1 MATLSVK
8 DVISSAIG
16 DNNVTTDESGNT
28 SYGAWSPNSVRSLIV
43 SSTFVLV
50 EWFPGSSMAK
60 ARKGRFTIK
69 EIKAPLGYFDGENRP
84 DPISPVLK
92 KYGYRNIEEI
102 IVDSKYGCSASTF
115 AGIQLKGATNANA
128 QPSSTSKYA
137 DAATVNAD
145 SSSKVSETA
154 GWGTIRGNMGNTRLR
169 SVTVIDFPQLANPM
183 QFLDQL
189 SKYRSQCDSGQT
201 DGVNSLTSVLVQE
214 GLPVVDAVS
223 LYPDTDNTYLNCF
236 TLSPSR
242 YDADSKDK
250 GLCKYLMDSANVS
263 ENAGVKDSEGQGD
276 AEDDF
281 DESLF
286 HTILKESGKA
296 LDVAKKYAKIEN
308 KTAIPDDKFQS
319 ITKLLMLVTS
329 HKKDETLPD
338 DMRITSKS
346 LPLEGHGVFCMD
358 DPNKVS
364 MVKQCSVELFGGAP
378 SIKGYDDKS
387 LAAWYEGI
395 VGRIKHDYPGL
406 FDGSI
411 LEANSDSSEEDDK
424 GSFDETK
431 FYSML
436 KALAAAKERVEEDAE
451 IDEYEQSEL
460 LTALGVFTAHNE
472 GMSLPAELPIDSDE
486 EDLGGSGVFGM
497 DSDAKLEGFHDAVAD
512 LLGGC
517 DDIPEDRSDSSLLKW
532 YDAAAKGL
540 YREYP
545 QYFQSKKASEEE
557 KDSKE
562 DFDELFYPVI
572 SQAVAAAKSTTGIN
586 AGKVNDETK
595 SANNLPKYDKVLG
608 NGMTVKDA
616 LLKLF
621 VGISSHVK
629 GQSIPDEFKNDSG
642 AITLPE
648 DGSGKNWHGAFFM
661 DSEYKVNEVKTLY
674 NMLKGKDAPDVQF
687 PALPATDETKDAL
700 KAAYQGILNALS
712 QGYPAAFGEEESGI
726 EDIIRNNLGMIING
740 KVEAVLESY
749 NSIFEAGYD
758 LERPYSILGSD
769 SIQYVP
775 VQGGG
780 IGVKKGIDLP
790 ILIMNL
796 WNTLTPYMGI
806 SQTSPTRDFKEAAE
820 APAGTYMPTL
830 MAALAYG
837 YELHD
842 HGEKAGKN
850 GDHAYSWP
858 EYRDKIV
865 VPFLRK
871 VFERVAVNTVKD
883 GATDVASIIAR
894 RNDIE
899 DAIAPVMDNLQKCV
913 MVSSFNTNGSGYD
926 EKLVS
931 MKVRVLA
938 PEKVR
943 DLAPEGIDVET
954 IRSAVFNA
962 VAASTDKS
970 VLDKGKAIAEK
981 NGHYIEINFV
991 ADQVLDN
998 ASPLFAYK
1006 ALDVLTEQGKHPQP
1020 GINSVL
1026 LGKDSKGRLLKAGDA
1041 INFDN
1046 KLTHY
1051 ILAKSRAGKGVMT
1064 LNILAGC
1071 MDGVTPL
1078 AYADNKPDML
1088 SLLKAINKNV
1098 YGINGESC
1106 ISNPAGGNDLFNQ
1119 FEDINSEV
1127 NWANVPDYLSKYGY
1141 IDESKTYESV
1151 GNIFYV
1157 RFMMLTMGIIAA
1169 RIVAPQFRDKLGG
1182 DNGITVVFD
1191 EFANVTKTFQTMC
1204 LSWKTLLAPTKPV
1217 KDVEVALSKGGDLE
1231 EVMADKGSAL
1241 NPGMFW
1247 ATAYLQSIEDS
1258 VSYFQQKSDAGANS
1272 EKMCN
1277 NIFVL
1282 GQHALSM
1289 EKNFSLPGIRP
1300 ANAGSQAIELTPDAA
1315 GNLITGLTRMGD
1327 ADAFLGASEDKDDF
1341 LNASNPLAEKANSYL
1356 NEKTRGFAYIKSIGG
1371 DAGKLYAKRENA
1383 GTKDERVNFS
1393 NRQLYFKPFLL
1404 LESADMNNYP
1414 IKYMLKNIESSVG
1427 EQGKDAFIAD
1437 NSEEGNPAVLNKG
1450 VSFLGYLDKAGIS
1463 REDVSNQLQKTA
1475 DIANWIVQDGLGY
1488 PGTWKDF
1495 VYDLRPQWIFSAK
1508 DIGNALSK
1516 SSNAA
1521 DMSASAAW
1529 FNSDERLGAKS
1540 VLRDMRKLYPDCM
1553 PELGKE
1559 NSQDYMGDL
1568 SDLESGFGNNM
1579 SDSTPTQ
1586 VIPPVQPAAFNP
1598 DQQPVGI
1605 PVNPF
1610 DNMEMPVAA
1619 DTTPVDEMQLVTAAI
1634 INKFAVTQGGA
1645 LEANLRG
1652 IKIGGQP
1659 LQVNGVAQPQ
1669 DKVNWAELL
1678 RKGYVAELDTTS
1690 NYINQYIA
1698 PAMGW
1703 GKCSVDTFFKES
1715 PALGILTVD
1724 GKQYSRMQATQP
1736 QSAQSASQP
1745 MQPVA
1750 ASWQDPKSALNS
1762 NSMGSWFNRPN
1773 SGATEGQRGAAADLF
1788 QAGINRGKES
1798 FRNGGAVR
1806 KGAAAALGVAG
1817 LGLMTG
1823 GASTALLCS
1832 LAVWPPAWGLVGVIA
1847 AVKMFRG
1854 GRRKNY

>member
-8 DVISSAIG
+8 DIISSAIG

-43 SSTFVLV
+43 SSGFVLV

-102 IVDSKYGCSASTF
+102 IVDSKYGCTASSL

-154 GWGTIRGNMGNTRLR
+154 GWGTVRGNMGNTRLR
-169 SVTVIDFPQLANPM
+169 SVTVLAFPEQINPVQLR
-183 QFLDQL
+183 DQL
-189 SKYRSQCDSGQT
+189 SEYRRQCDSGQT
-201 DGVNSLTSVLVQE
+201 DGVNSLTYALMSM
-214 GLPVVDAVS
+214 GFPTVDAVS
-223 LYPDTDNTYLNCF
+223 LYAENDNTYLNCF

-242 YDADSKDK
+242 YDADSRDK
-250 GLCKYLMDSANVS
+250 GLCKYLMDSANVAEGTEEGA
-263 ENAGVKDSEGQGD
+263 ENSDGQGD
-276 AEDDF
+276 AEDAF

-296 LDVAKKYAKIEN
+296 LDVAKKYDKSEN
-308 KTAIPDDKFQS
+308 KTAIPDGKFQS
-319 ITKLLMLVTS
+319 IVKLLQFVTS
-329 HKKDETLPD
+329 RKKDATPPD
-338 DMRITSKS
+338 DMQITSKS

-358 DPNKVS
+358 DQNKIS

-378 SIKGYDDKS
+378 SNKGYDDKS
-387 LAAWYEGI
+387 LASWYEGI

-411 LEANSDSSEEDDK
+411 LEADSDSSDEDNN

-436 KALAAAKERVEEDAE
+436 KALAAAKERVEEDTE

-460 LTALGVFTAHNE
+460 LTALGMFTAHNE
-472 GMSLPAELPIDSDE
+472 GLSLPAELPIDSDE

-497 DSDAKLEGFHDAVAD
+497 DSDAKIEGFSDAVAD

-517 DDIPEDRSDSSLLKW
+517 DDIPEDRSDTSLLKW
-532 YDAAAKGL
+532 YDATAKGL

-545 QYFQSKKASEEE
+545 QYFQSKKASEE
-557 KDSKE
+557 DSKE
-562 DFDELFYPVI
+562 DFDELFYPII
-572 SQAVAAAKSTTGIN
+572 SQAIAAAKATTGIN
-586 AGKVNDETK
+586 AGKTNDEGK
-595 SANNLPKYDKVLG
+595 PANSLPKYDRVLD
-608 NGMTVKDA
+608 NSNPDHPTTVKDV

-621 VGISSHVK
+621 AGISSHVK
-629 GQSIPDEFKNDSG
+629 GQSIPDEFKNASG

-648 DGSGKNWHGAFFM
+648 GGSGKNWHGAFFM

-674 NMLKGKDAPDVQF
+674 NMLKGNGAPDVQF
-687 PALPATDETKDAL
+687 PSLPATDETRDAL
-700 KAAYQGILNALS
+700 KASYQGILNALS
-712 QGYPAAFGEEESGI
+712 QEYPAAFGKEESGI
-726 EDIIRNNLGMIING
+726 EDIIRDNLGMIING

-758 LERPYSILGSD
+758 LERPYSILGSGD
-769 SIQYVP
+769 IQYVP

-780 IGVKKGIDLP
+780 IGVKKGVDLP

-837 YELHD
+837 YELRD
-842 HGEKAGKN
+842 HGEKAGKD

-858 EYRDKIV
+858 EYRNKVV

-883 GATDVASIIAR
+883 GDTDVASIIAR
-894 RNDIE
+894 RADIE
-899 DAIAPVMDNLQKCV
+899 AAIAPVMDNLQKCV

-938 PEKVR
+938 PE
-943 DLAPEGIDVET
+943 GIDVET

-970 VLDKGKAIAEK
+970 VLDKGKAIAEQ

-1006 ALDVLTEQGKHPQP
+1006 ALDVLAEQGKHPQP

-1026 LGKDSKGRLLKAGDA
+1026 LGKDSKGRLLKAGDT

-1106 ISNPAGGNDLFNQ
+1106 ISNPAGGNDLFNK
-1119 FEDINSEV
+1119 FENIDSEV
-1127 NWANVPDYLSKYGY
+1127 NWDNVPDYLRKYGY
-1141 IDESKTYESV
+1141 IAESKTYESV

-1191 EFANVTKTFQTMC
+1191 EFANVTKTFKTMC
-1204 LSWKTLLAPTKPV
+1204 SSWKTLLAPTKPV

-1300 ANAGSQAIELTPDAA
+1300 ANAGSQAIELTDDAA

-1383 GTKDERVNFS
+1383 GTKGERVDFS

-1427 EQGKDAFIAD
+1427 EQGKNAFIAD

-1450 VSFLGYLDKAGIS
+1450 VSFLGYLAKAGIS
-1463 REDVSNQLQKTA
+1463 EAAVSNQLQKTA

-1559 NSQDYMGDL
+1559 SSQDYMGDL
-1568 SDLESGFGNNM
+1568 SDLESGFGNNIG
-1579 SDSTPTQ
+1579 DSEPTQ

-1703 GKCSVDTFFKES
+1703 SKCSVDTFFKES

-1724 GKQYSRMQATQP
+1724 GKQYSRMEATQP
-1736 QSAQSASQP
+1736 QSASQP
-1745 MQPVA
+1745 VVE
-1750 ASWQDPKSALNS
+1750 SWQDPKSVLNGS
-1762 NSMGSWFNRPN
+1762 SMGSWFNRPD
-1773 SGATEGQRGAAADLF
+1773 SGASAGQQGAANDLF

-1806 KGAAAALGVAG
+1806 KGAAAALGIAG

-1832 LAVWPPAWGLVGVIA
+1832 LAVWPPAWGLVGVLA
-1847 AVKMFRG
+1847 AVKMYRG
-1854 GRRKNY
+1854 GRRRNY

>member
-1 MATLSVK
+1 MVGRLRGLSFWIGERLIRKLGNSFVRFSKGRIMATLSVK
-8 DVISSAIG
+8 DIISSAIG

-43 SSTFVLV
+43 SSGFVLV

-69 EIKAPLGYFDGENRP
+69 EIKAPFGYFDGENRP

-102 IVDSKYGCSASTF
+102 IVDSKYGCTASSL

-201 DGVNSLTSVLVQE
+201 DGVNSLTSVLVRE

-223 LYPDTDNTYLNCF
+223 LYAENDNTYLNCF

-263 ENAGVKDSEGQGD
+263 ENEGAAGSEDSDGKDN
-276 AEDDF
+276 AEDSF

-286 HTILKESGKA
+286 HTILKESAKA
-296 LDVAKKYAKIEN
+296 LDAAEEYAKSEN
-308 KTAIPDDKFQS
+308 KTAIPDDNLQS
-319 ITKLLMLVTS
+319 IIKLLKFVTS
-329 HKKDETLPD
+329 HKKGATPPD
-338 DMRITSKS
+338 DMRIPSMS

-358 DPNKVS
+358 DQKKVS
-364 MVKQCSVELFGGAP
+364 VVRQCSMELFGGAP
-378 SIKGYDDKS
+378 SNKGFDDKS

-411 LEANSDSSEEDDK
+411 LKEDAENEEPEEVEDETEEVEENDEEDD
-424 GSFDETK
+424 
-431 FYSML
+431 
-436 KALAAAKERVEEDAE
+436 DA
-451 IDEYEQSEL
+451 S
-460 LTALGVFTAHNE
+460 
-472 GMSLPAELPIDSDE
+472 
-486 EDLGGSGVFGM
+486 
-497 DSDAKLEGFHDAVAD
+497 
-512 LLGGC
+512 
-517 DDIPEDRSDSSLLKW
+517 
-532 YDAAAKGL
+532 
-540 YREYP
+540 
-545 QYFQSKKASEEE
+545 
-557 KDSKE
+557 
-562 DFDELFYPVI
+562 FDELFYPVI
-572 SQAVAAAKSTTGIN
+572 SQAIAAAKSTSGIN
-586 AGKVNDETK
+586 AN
-595 SANNLPKYDKVLG
+595 SLPKYGRVLD
-608 NGMTVKDA
+608 NSDPSHPTTVKDV
-616 LLKLF
+616 LIKLF
-621 VGISSHVK
+621 AGISSHVK
-629 GQSIPDEFKNDSG
+629 GQSIPDEFKNASG
-642 AITLPE
+642 AITLPD
-648 DGSGKNWHGAFFM
+648 DGSDKNWHGAFFM

-674 NMLKGKDAPDVQF
+674 NMLKGNGAPDVQF

-700 KAAYQGILNALS
+700 KAAYQGILDALS
-712 QGYPAAFGEEESGI
+712 QEYPAAFGEEESGI
-726 EDIIRNNLGMIING
+726 EDIIRDNLGMIING

-758 LERPYSILGSD
+758 LERPYSILGSGD
-769 SIQYVP
+769 IQYVP

-780 IGVKKGIDLP
+780 IGVKKGVDLP

-806 SQTSPTRDFKEAAE
+806 SQTFPTRDFKEVAE
-820 APAGTYMPTL
+820 ASAGTYMPTL

-837 YELHD
+837 YELRD

-858 EYRDKIV
+858 EYRDKVV

-894 RNDIE
+894 RDDIE
-899 DAIAPVMDNLQKCV
+899 AAITPVMDNLQKCV

-938 PEKVR
+938 PE
-943 DLAPEGIDVET
+943 GIDVEK

-970 VLDKGKAIAEK
+970 VLDKGKAIAEQ

-1041 INFDN
+1041 INFNN

-1289 EKNFSLPGIRP
+1289 EKSFSLPGIRP

-1404 LESADMNNYP
+1404 LESADMSNYP
-1414 IKYMLKNIESSVG
+1414 VKYMLKNIESSVG

-1437 NSEEGNPAVLNKG
+1437 NSEDGNPEVLNRG

-1463 REDVSNQLQKTA
+1463 EEKVSNQLQKTA

-1540 VLRDMRKLYPDCM
+1540 VLRDMRKLYPDYM

-1579 SDSTPTQ
+1579 GDSAPTQ
-1586 VIPPVQPAAFNP
+1586 VIPPAQPAAFNP
-1598 DQQPVGI
+1598 DQQPTGI

-1652 IKIGGQP
+1652 IKISGQS

-1724 GKQYSRMQATQP
+1724 GKQYSRMEATQP
-1736 QSAQSASQP
+1736 AIQP
-1745 MQPVA
+1745 APQPVQPP

-1762 NSMGSWFNRPN
+1762 NFMGSWFNRPN

-1847 AVKMFRG
+1847 AVRMFRG

>member
-8 DVISSAIG
+8 DIISSAIG
-16 DNNVTTDESGNT
+16 DNNATTDESGNT

-43 SSTFVLV
+43 SSNFVMV
-50 EWFPGSSMAK
+50 EWFPESSMAR
-60 ARKGRFTIK
+60 ARKGRFTFK

-102 IVDSKYGCSASTF
+102 IVDSKYGCSTSSL

-128 QPSSTSKYA
+128 QPAGTSKYA
-137 DAATVNAD
+137 DAATVNSD

-169 SVTVIDFPQLANPM
+169 SVTMLAFPEQINPVQLR
-183 QFLDQL
+183 DQL
-189 SKYRSQCDSGQT
+189 SEYRRQCDSGQT
-201 DGVNSLTSVLVQE
+201 DGVNSLTYALMSM
-214 GLPVVDAVS
+214 GFPVVDAVS
-223 LYPDTDNTYLNCF
+223 LYQENDNTYLNCF

-263 ENAGVKDSEGQGD
+263 ENEDAAGSEGSDGEGD
-276 AEDDF
+276 AEDSF

-286 HTILKESGKA
+286 HTILKESAKA
-296 LDVAKKYAKIEN
+296 LDAAEEYAKSDN
-308 KTAIPDDKFQS
+308 KIAIPDDKLQS
-319 ITKLLMLVTS
+319 IIKLLKFVTS
-329 HKKDETLPD
+329 HKKGATPPD
-338 DMRITSKS
+338 DIRIPSMS
-346 LPLEGHGVFCMD
+346 LPLEGQGVFCMD
-358 DPNKVS
+358 DQKKVS

-378 SIKGYDDKS
+378 SNKGDDDKS
-387 LAAWYEGI
+387 LSLWYEGI

-406 FDGSI
+406 FDDSI
-411 LEANSDSSEEDDK
+411 LEADSDSSDEDDN

-460 LTALGVFTAHNE
+460 FTALGMFTAHNE
-472 GMSLPAELPIDSDE
+472 GMSLPAELSIDSDE

-497 DSDAKLEGFHDAVAD
+497 DSDAKLEGFSDAVAD

-540 YREYP
+540 YRKYP

-572 SQAVAAAKSTTGIN
+572 SQAIAAAKPTTGIN
-586 AGKVNDETK
+586 EGKSNDETK
-595 SANNLPKYDKVLG
+595 PANSLPKYDKVLD
-608 NGMTVKDA
+608 NSDPSHPTTIKDV

-621 VGISSHVK
+621 AGISSHVK
-629 GQSIPDEFKNDSG
+629 GQSIPDEFKNTSA
-642 AITLPE
+642 AITLPD

-674 NMLKGKDAPDVQF
+674 NMLKGKGAPDVQF
-687 PALPATDETKDAL
+687 PTLPATDETKGAL
-700 KAAYQGILNALS
+700 KAAYQGILDALS
-712 QGYPAAFGEEESGI
+712 QEYPAAFGEEESGI
-726 EDIIRNNLGMIING
+726 EDIISKEHGMLISH

-749 NSIFEAGYD
+749 NNIFEAGYD
-758 LERPYSILGSD
+758 LERPYSILGSGD
-769 SIQYVP
+769 MQYVP
-775 VQGGG
+775 VQGGT
-780 IGVKKGIDLP
+780 IDLKQGVELP
-790 ILIMNL
+790 ATIMKL
-796 WNTLTPYMGI
+796 WEAISRHMGI
-806 SQTSPTRDFKEAAE
+806 SQPLSLTRDYAKVAE
-820 APAGTYMPTL
+820 TQAGTYMPKL
-830 MAALAYG
+830 MAAMAYG
-837 YELHD
+837 YALREHGGPAQDENKNTIHD
-842 HGEKAGKN
+842 WSA
-850 GDHAYSWP
+850 
-858 EYRDKIV
+858 YRDKV
-865 VPFLRK
+865 VKPFLNK
-871 VFERVAVNTVKD
+871 VFMRVAVNTVTKV
-883 GATDVASIIAR
+883 GATDKDSIQACG
-894 RNDIE
+894 
-899 DAIAPVMDNLQKCV
+899 DAIASAFVPVMDNLQKCV
-913 MVSSFNTNGSGYD
+913 MVTSFKTNGSGI
-926 EKLVS
+926 EKKLVS
-931 MKVRVLA
+931 LKVRVLA
-938 PEKVR
+938 PEGTTAE
-943 DLAPEGIDVET
+943 D
-954 IRSAVFNA
+954 IRTSVCDAVVNT
-962 VAASTDKS
+962 TDGS
-970 VLDKGKAIAEK
+970 VLVNSNTIAEQI
-981 NGHYIEINFV
+981 GQYIEVNFV

-1006 ALDVLTEQGKHPQP
+1006 ALDVLTAQGKKPQP

-1041 INFDN
+1041 VNFN
-1046 KLTHY
+1046 NNLTHY

-1064 LNILAGC
+1064 LNILTGC

-1088 SLLKAINKNV
+1088 SMLKAINPNV

-1106 ISNPAGGNDLFNQ
+1106 IHNPADGNDLFDT
-1119 FEDINSEV
+1119 FEKSQINSEV
-1127 NWANVPDYLSKYGY
+1127 NWNNVPDYISEDKDYAN
-1141 IDESKTYESV
+1141 V

-1157 RFMMLTMGIIAA
+1157 RFMLLTMGIIAA
-1169 RIVAPQFRDKLGG
+1169 RCHASQFKDQLGG
-1182 DNGITVVFD
+1182 KHGITVVFD
-1191 EFANVTKTFQTMC
+1191 EFANTTKTFQEMC
-1204 LSWKTLLAPTKPV
+1204 SAWKDEGFVTPTLITNVRNAI
-1217 KDVEVALSKGGDLE
+1217 SKGGDPK
-1231 EVMADKGSAL
+1231 EVMVARGLK
-1241 NPGMFW
+1241 PVKFW
-1247 ATAYLQSIEDS
+1247 ATAYLQSIMKS
-1258 VSYFQQKSDAGANS
+1258 VSDIKKLKNAGMNS
-1272 EKMCN
+1272 EKRYD

-1282 GQHALSM
+1282 GQNAIST
-1289 EKNFSLPGIRP
+1289 EKAISL
-1300 ANAGSQAIELTPDAA
+1300 GSSLDKAIADDTSVEY
-1315 GNLITGLTRMGD
+1315 LITGLTRCDD
-1327 ADAFLGASEDKDDF
+1327 ADAFLGASEKDSDF
-1341 LNASNPLAEKANSYL
+1341 LCASREDAEKAHAYL
-1356 NEKTRGFAYIKSIGG
+1356 NEKTRGFAYVDSICGNTNG
-1371 DAGKLYAKRENA
+1371 RLYANRA
-1383 GTKDERVNFS
+1383 GIGAMSDKIAFS

-1404 LESADMNNYP
+1404 LEKSEMDAYP
-1414 IKYMLKNIESSVG
+1414 VSNMLKVIKGTVG

-1437 NSEEGNPAVLNKG
+1437 NSEEGNPTVLNKG
-1450 VSFLGYLDKAGIS
+1450 VSFLGYLGKANIS
-1463 REDVSNQLQKTA
+1463 EEMVSNQLQKTA
-1475 DIANWIVQDGLGY
+1475 DIANWVVQEGLGY
-1488 PGTWKDF
+1488 PGTWRDF
-1495 VYDLRPQWIFSAK
+1495 VYDLRPQWIFSTE
-1508 DIGNALSK
+1508 DIWNALSK

-1529 FNSDERLGAKS
+1529 FNSDKRLGEGN
-1540 VLRDMRKLYPDCM
+1540 VLKDMREFYPDYM
-1553 PELGKE
+1553 PDFSKE
-1559 NSQDYMGDL
+1559 SSQDYMGNL
-1568 SDLESGFGNNM
+1568 SDLEAGFGNSDNDDTT
-1579 SDSTPTQ
+1579 SEDSTPTQ

-1703 GKCSVDTFFKES
+1703 GKCSVDSFFKES

-1724 GKQYSRMQATQP
+1724 GKQYSRMEATQP
-1736 QSAQSASQP
+1736 QSAP
-1745 MQPVA
+1745 QPVA
-1750 ASWQDPKSALNS
+1750 ESWQDPKSALNGS
-1762 NSMGSWFNRPN
+1762 SMGSWFNRPN
-1773 SGATEGQRGAAADLF
+1773 SGASAGQQGAANDLF

-1806 KGAAAALGVAG
+1806 KGAAAALGIAG

-1832 LAVWPPAWGLVGVIA
+1832 LAVWPPAWGLVGVLA
-1847 AVKMFRG
+1847 AVKMYRG
-1854 GRRKNY
+1854 GRRRKY

>member
-8 DVISSAIG
+8 DIISSAIG
-16 DNNVTTDESGNT
+16 DNNATTDESGNT

-43 SSTFVLV
+43 SSGFVLV

-102 IVDSKYGCSASTF
+102 IVDSKYGCSASSL

-201 DGVNSLTSVLVQE
+201 DGVNSLTSVLVRE
-214 GLPVVDAVS
+214 GLPVVDSVS
-223 LYPDTDNTYLNCF
+223 LYPENDNTYLNCF

-263 ENAGVKDSEGQGD
+263 ENEGAAGSEDSAGKGD

-296 LDVAKKYAKIEN
+296 LDVAKKYAKSEN
-308 KTAIPDDKFQS
+308 KTAIPDDKLQS
-319 ITKLLMLVTS
+319 IVKLLQFVTS
-329 HKKDETLPD
+329 HKKDATPPD
-338 DMRITSKS
+338 DMQITSKS

-358 DPNKVS
+358 DQNKIS

-378 SIKGYDDKS
+378 SNKGYDDKS
-387 LAAWYEGI
+387 LASWYEGI

-411 LEANSDSSEEDDK
+411 LKDNSDSSDEDNK

-460 LTALGVFTAHNE
+460 LTAMGIVTAHNE
-472 GMSLPAELPIDSDE
+472 GMSLPAELPINSDE

-497 DSDAKLEGFHDAVAD
+497 DSDAKIEGFSDAVAD

-540 YREYP
+540 YRKYP
-545 QYFQSKKASEEE
+545 QYFQSKKDSEEV

-572 SQAVAAAKSTTGIN
+572 SQAIAAAKSATGIN
-586 AGKVNDETK
+586 AGKANDESK
-595 SANNLPKYDKVLG
+595 DANRLPKYDKVIG
-608 NGMTVKDA
+608 NGMTVKA
-616 LLKLF
+616 VLLKLF
-621 VGISSHVK
+621 ASISSHVK
-629 GQSIPDEFKNDSG
+629 GQSIPDEFKNAS
-642 AITLPE
+642 AAVTLSD
-648 DGSGKNWHGAFFM
+648 DGSDKNWHGAFFM

-674 NMLKGKDAPDVQF
+674 IMLKGKGAPDVQF

-700 KAAYQGILNALS
+700 KAAYQGILDDLS
-712 QGYPAAFGEEESGI
+712 QEYPAAFGGEESGI
-726 EDIIRNNLGMIING
+726 EDIVYSQLRVAIDT
-740 KVEAVLESY
+740 KVEVVLKSY
-749 NSIFEAGYD
+749 DSIFAAGYD
-758 LERPYSILGSD
+758 LERPYSILGRGD
-769 SIQYVP
+769 IQYTSL
-775 VQGGG
+775 QGGI
-780 IGVKKGIDLP
+780 IGPQKNSDIERVVVY
-790 ILIMNL
+790 L
-796 WNTLTPYMGI
+796 WNNISGYMGI
-806 SQTSPTRDFKEAAE
+806 VPSQISSMRDYKEVAE

-830 MAALAYG
+830 MASMAYG
-837 YELHD
+837 YYLHD
-842 HGEKAGKN
+842 PEKGHEPRHT
-850 GDHAYSWP
+850 GIHDWS
-858 EYRDKIV
+858 EYRTKIV
-865 VPFLRK
+865 KPFLKK
-871 VFERVAVNTVKD
+871 VFMRSAVNAANKI
-883 GATDVASIIAR
+883 GATDVNSIAAHSL
-894 RNDIE
+894 DITNAM
-899 DAIAPVMDNLQKCV
+899 DPVMDNLQKCIL
-913 MVSSFNTNGSGYD
+913 VSNLKISKSSESTKF
-926 EKLVS
+926 VS
-931 MKVRVLA
+931 MKVKILA
-938 PEKVR
+938 PKSADEDSKV
-943 DLAPEGIDVET
+943 ES
-954 IRSAVFNA
+954 IRKGVLDA
-962 VAASTDKS
+962 VAEATDEEIKK
-970 VLDKGKAIAEK
+970 KGKTIAEHD
-981 NGHYIEINFV
+981 GRYIEITFV
-991 ADQVLDN
+991 ADQVQDN
-998 ASPLFAYK
+998 VFPLFAYK
-1006 ALDVLTEQGKHPQP
+1006 ALDALHEQNKKFEP

-1026 LGKDSKGRLLKAGDA
+1026 LGKDSNGRLLKAGEK
-1041 INFDN
+1041 INFN
-1046 KLTHY
+1046 NTFTHY

-1088 SLLKAINKNV
+1088 SLLRWINPNV
-1098 YGINGESC
+1098 YGINGEAL
-1106 ISNPAGGNDLFNQ
+1106 NYGGGNDLFNQ

-1127 NWANVPDYLSKYGY
+1127 NWDNVPEYLVKNGY
-1141 IDESKTYESV
+1141 VSRSYKGV
-1151 GNIFYV
+1151 GNIFYL
-1157 RFMMLTMGIIAA
+1157 RFMMLTMGIIIA
-1169 RIVAPQFRDKLGG
+1169 RVDTRQFRDILGG
-1182 DNGITVVFD
+1182 EHGITVVFD
-1191 EFANVTKTFQTMC
+1191 EFANTTTTFKNLCSMWNTK
-1204 LSWKTLLAPTKPV
+1204 LAPKNQIKAV
-1217 KDVEVALSKGGDLE
+1217 KNELKKGSSLEEAMDSKGTE
-1231 EVMADKGSAL
+1231 L

-1247 ATAYLQSIEDS
+1247 ATAYLQSIKDS
-1258 VSYFQQKSDAGANS
+1258 VTYLQTKNNAGLNAD
-1272 EKMCN
+1272 KMYD

-1282 GQHALSM
+1282 GQHALNLDSK
-1289 EKNFSLPGIRP
+1289 EGIDMP
-1300 ANAGSQAIELTPDAA
+1300 DLHPSNAGSRVMGLTPDVAE
-1315 GNLITGLTRMGD
+1315 NMVTYLTRAGD
-1327 ADAFLGASEDKDDF
+1327 ADAFLGASEAGDDF
-1341 LNASNPLAEKANSYL
+1341 LCASIDKAEKANTYL
-1356 NEKTRGFAYIKSIGG
+1356 NERARGFAYIENIGAA
-1371 DAGKLYAKRENA
+1371 DAFYKKA
-1383 GTKDERVNFS
+1383 GSASDAEKIAFS
-1393 NRQLYFKPFLL
+1393 NKQLYFKPFLL
-1404 LESADMNNYP
+1404 LEESEMEKYP
-1414 IKYMLKNIESSVG
+1414 VSNMLTFMRKSVT
-1427 EQGKDAFIAD
+1427 EQDVKDFVAL
-1437 NSEEGNPAVLNKG
+1437 NSKENDPKALNDG
-1450 VSFLGYLDKAGIS
+1450 VSFLGYLDKAHIS

-1475 DIANWIVQDGLGY
+1475 DMANWVVQKGLGY
-1488 PGTWKDF
+1488 PGTWREF

-1508 DIGNALSK
+1508 NICEALSK

-1521 DMSASAAW
+1521 DMSASVAW
-1529 FNSDERLGAKS
+1529 FNSDERIDS
-1540 VLRDMRKLYPDCM
+1540 VLKDMRELYPDYM
-1553 PELGKE
+1553 PDFSKE
-1559 NSQDYMGDL
+1559 DSKDYMGNL
-1568 SDLESGFGNNM
+1568 SDLEAGFG
-1579 SDSTPTQ
+1579 DSVGEDYNSGDTTTTSEDSAPTQ
-1586 VIPPVQPAAFNP
+1586 VIPPVQPAAFAP

-1619 DTTPVDEMQLVTAAI
+1619 DTTPVDEMQLVTNAI

-1652 IKIGGQP
+1652 IKICGQP

-1715 PALGILTVD
+1715 PALSILTVD
-1724 GKQYSRMQATQP
+1724 GKQYSRMEATQP
-1736 QSAQSASQP
+1736 QSAP
-1745 MQPVA
+1745 QPVVE
-1750 ASWQDPKSALNS
+1750 SWQDPKSALNGS
-1762 NSMGSWFNRPN
+1762 SMGSTVLIPALPLVSREPPTTCSRRVLIGVKNPSAMVEPF
-1773 SGATEGQRGAAADLF
+1773 
-1788 QAGINRGKES
+1788 
-1798 FRNGGAVR
+1798 VR
-1806 KGAAAALGVAG
+1806 VQPQPWVLRA
-1817 LGLMTG
+1817 
-1823 GASTALLCS
+1823 
-1832 LAVWPPAWGLVGVIA
+1832 
-1847 AVKMFRG
+1847 
-1854 GRRKNY
+1854 

>member
-8 DVISSAIG
+8 DIISSAIG
-16 DNNVTTDESGNT
+16 ATNVTTDESGNA
-28 SYGAWSPNSVRSLIV
+28 SYGSWSPNSVRSLIV
-43 SSTFVLV
+43 SSGFVLV

-69 EIKAPLGYFDGENRP
+69 EIKAPFGYFDGENRP
-84 DPISPVLK
+84 DPISLVLK

-102 IVDSKYGCSASTF
+102 IVDSKYGCTASSL
-115 AGIQLKGATNANA
+115 AGIQLKGATNVNA

-169 SVTVIDFPQLANPM
+169 SVTVINFPELANPM

-201 DGVNSLTSVLVQE
+201 DGVNSLTSVLVRE

-223 LYPDTDNTYLNCF
+223 LYAENDNTYLNCF

-263 ENAGVKDSEGQGD
+263 ENKDVDDSAGKDD
-276 AEDDF
+276 AEDSF

-286 HTILKESGKA
+286 HTILKESAKA
-296 LDVAKKYAKIEN
+296 LDAAEEYAKSDN
-308 KTAIPDDKFQS
+308 KIAIPDDKLQS
-319 ITKLLMLVTS
+319 IIKLLKFVTS
-329 HKKDETLPD
+329 HKKGATPPD
-338 DMRITSKS
+338 DIRIPSMS

-358 DPNKVS
+358 DQKKVS

-378 SIKGYDDKS
+378 SNKGDDDKS
-387 LAAWYEGI
+387 LASWYEGI
-395 VGRIKHDYPGL
+395 VGRIKHDYLGL

-411 LEANSDSSEEDDK
+411 LK
-424 GSFDETK
+424 
-431 FYSML
+431 
-436 KALAAAKERVEEDAE
+436 EDAE
-451 IDEYEQSEL
+451 
-460 LTALGVFTAHNE
+460 
-472 GMSLPAELPIDSDE
+472 DE
-486 EDLGGSGVFGM
+486 EPEEVEDETEEVEENDEEG
-497 DSDAKLEGFHDAVAD
+497 DDA
-512 LLGGC
+512 
-517 DDIPEDRSDSSLLKW
+517 S
-532 YDAAAKGL
+532 
-540 YREYP
+540 
-545 QYFQSKKASEEE
+545 
-557 KDSKE
+557 
-562 DFDELFYPVI
+562 FDELFYPVI
-572 SQAVAAAKSTTGIN
+572 SQAIAAAKATSGIN
-586 AGKVNDETK
+586 AN
-595 SANNLPKYDKVLG
+595 SLPKYDKVLD
-608 NGMTVKDA
+608 NSSPDHPTTVKDV

-621 VGISSHVK
+621 AGISSHVK
-629 GQSIPDEFKNDSG
+629 GQSIPGEFKNASG
-642 AITLPE
+642 AITLLE
-648 DGSGKNWHGAFFM
+648 DGSDKNWHGAFFM

-674 NMLKGKDAPDVQF
+674 NMLKGKGAPDVQF
-687 PALPATDETKDAL
+687 PALPATDETKGAL
-700 KAAYQGILNALS
+700 KAAYQGILDALS
-712 QGYPAAFGEEESGI
+712 QEYPAAFGKEESGI
-726 EDIIRNNLGMIING
+726 EDIIRDNLGMIING

-758 LERPYSILGSD
+758 LERPYSILGSGD
-769 SIQYVP
+769 IQYVP

-780 IGVKKGIDLP
+780 IDVKKGVDLP

-796 WNTLTPYMGI
+796 WNTLIPFMGI
-806 SQTSPTRDFKEAAE
+806 SQTSSTRDFKEAAE

-837 YELHD
+837 YELRD
-842 HGEKAGKN
+842 HGEKAGKS

-858 EYRDKIV
+858 EYRDKVV

-883 GATDVASIIAR
+883 DATDVASIIAR
-894 RNDIE
+894 RDDIE
-899 DAIAPVMDNLQKCV
+899 AAIAPVMDNLQKCV

-938 PEKVR
+938 PE
-943 DLAPEGIDVET
+943 GIDVET

-962 VAASTDKS
+962 VATSTDKS
-970 VLDKGKAIAEK
+970 VLDKGKAIAEQ

-1006 ALDVLTEQGKHPQP
+1006 ALDVLTEQGKHSEP

-1414 IKYMLKNIESSVG
+1414 VKYMLKNIESSVG

-1437 NSEEGNPAVLNKG
+1437 NSEKGNPTVLNRG

-1463 REDVSNQLQKTA
+1463 EEMVSNQLQKTA

-1579 SDSTPTQ
+1579 GDSAPTQ

-1610 DNMEMPVAA
+1610 DNIEMPVAA

-1645 LEANLRG
+1645 LESNLRG

-1669 DKVNWAELL
+1669 DKANWAELL
-1678 RKGYVAELDTTS
+1678 RKGFVSELDTTS

-1724 GKQYSRMQATQP
+1724 GKQYSRMEATQP
-1736 QSAQSASQP
+1736 ATQSASQP
-1745 MQPVA
+1745 VVE
-1750 ASWQDPKSALNS
+1750 SWQDPKSALNGS
-1762 NSMGSWFNRPN
+1762 SMGSWFNRPD
-1773 SGATEGQRGAAADLF
+1773 SGASAGQQGAANDLF

-1806 KGAAAALGVAG
+1806 KGAATALGIAG

-1832 LAVWPPAWGLVGVIA
+1832 LAVWPPAWGLVGVLA
-1847 AVKMFRG
+1847 AVKMYRG
-1854 GRRKNY
+1854 GRRRNY

>member
-8 DVISSAIG
+8 DIISSAIG

-43 SSTFVLV
+43 SSGFVLV

-69 EIKAPLGYFDGENRP
+69 EIKAPFGYFDGENRP

-102 IVDSKYGCSASTF
+102 IVDSKYGCTASSL

-169 SVTVIDFPQLANPM
+169 SVTIIDFPQLANPM

-201 DGVNSLTSVLVQE
+201 DGVNSLTSVLMRE
-214 GLPVVDAVS
+214 GLPVVDSVS
-223 LYPDTDNTYLNCF
+223 LYAENDNTYLNCF

-263 ENAGVKDSEGQGD
+263 ESSAEGAEESHGQGD
-276 AEDDF
+276 SEDSF

-286 HTILKESGKA
+286 HTILKESDKA
-296 LDVAKKYAKIEN
+296 LDVAKKYAKSEN
-308 KTAIPDDKFQS
+308 KTAIPDDKFKS
-319 ITKLLMLVTS
+319 IVKLLMLVTS
-329 HKKDETLPD
+329 HKKGATLPD
-338 DMRITSKS
+338 DMQITGKP

-358 DPNKVS
+358 DQKKVS

-378 SIKGYDDKS
+378 SNKGFDDKS
-387 LAAWYEGI
+387 LASWYEGI

-411 LEANSDSSEEDDK
+411 LK
-424 GSFDETK
+424 
-431 FYSML
+431 
-436 KALAAAKERVEEDAE
+436 EDAE
-451 IDEYEQSEL
+451 DEAPEEVEDE
-460 LTALGVFTAHNE
+460 TE
-472 GMSLPAELPIDSDE
+472 EAEENAE
-486 EDLGGSGVFGM
+486 EN
-497 DSDAKLEGFHDAVAD
+497 
-512 LLGGC
+512 
-517 DDIPEDRSDSSLLKW
+517 DDTS
-532 YDAAAKGL
+532 
-540 YREYP
+540 
-545 QYFQSKKASEEE
+545 
-557 KDSKE
+557 
-562 DFDELFYPVI
+562 FDKLFYPVI
-572 SQAVAAAKSTTGIN
+572 SQAIAAAKATSGIN
-586 AGKVNDETK
+586 AGKANDEGKDAK
-595 SANNLPKYDKVLG
+595 SANSLPKYDKVID
-608 NGMTVKDA
+608 NGMTVKDV

-621 VGISSHVK
+621 AGISSHVK
-629 GQSIPDEFKNDSG
+629 GQSIPDEFKNASG
-642 AITLPE
+642 AITLPD
-648 DGSGKNWHGAFFM
+648 DGSDKNWHGAFFM

-674 NMLKGKDAPDVQF
+674 NMLKGKGAPDVQF
-687 PALPATDETKDAL
+687 PALPATDETKGAL
-700 KAAYQGILNALS
+700 KAAYQGILDALS
-712 QGYPAAFGEEESGI
+712 QEYPAAFGKEESGI
-726 EDIIRNNLGMIING
+726 EDIIRDNLGMIING

-758 LERPYSILGSD
+758 LERPYSILGSGD
-769 SIQYVP
+769 IQYVP

-780 IGVKKGIDLP
+780 IGVKKGVDLP

-820 APAGTYMPTL
+820 ASAGTYMPTL

-837 YELHD
+837 YELRD
-842 HGEKAGKN
+842 HGEKAGKD

-858 EYRDKIV
+858 EYRDKVV

-894 RNDIE
+894 RDDIE
-899 DAIAPVMDNLQKCV
+899 AAIAPVMDNLQKCV

-938 PEKVR
+938 PE
-943 DLAPEGIDVET
+943 GIDVET

-970 VLDKGKAIAEK
+970 VLDKGKAIAEQ

-1006 ALDVLTEQGKHPQP
+1006 ALDVLTEQGKRPEP

-1404 LESADMNNYP
+1404 LESADMSNYP
-1414 IKYMLKNIESSVG
+1414 VKYMLKNIESSVG

-1437 NSEEGNPAVLNKG
+1437 NSEDGNPAVLNSG

-1463 REDVSNQLQKTA
+1463 REDVSSQLQKTA

-1540 VLRDMRKLYPDCM
+1540 VLRDMRKLYPDYM

-1579 SDSTPTQ
+1579 GDSAPTQ
-1586 VIPPVQPAAFNP
+1586 VIPPAQPAAFNP

-1724 GKQYSRMQATQP
+1724 GKQYSRMEATQATQP
-1736 QSAQSASQP
+1736 QPAQPAPQP

-1847 AVKMFRG
+1847 AVRMFRG

>member
-8 DVISSAIG
+8 DIISSAIG

-43 SSTFVLV
+43 SSNFVMV
-50 EWFPGSSMAK
+50 EWFPGSSMAR

-69 EIKAPLGYFDGENRP
+69 TISAPAGYFDGDTLP

-102 IVDSKYGCSASTF
+102 VVDSKYGCTASSL
-115 AGIQLKGATNANA
+115 AGIQLKGTTNANA

-169 SVTVIDFPQLANPM
+169 SVTVIDFPQLVNPM

-201 DGVNSLTSVLVQE
+201 DGVNSLTSVLVRE

-223 LYPDTDNTYLNCF
+223 LYSENDNTYLNCF

-263 ENAGVKDSEGQGD
+263 ENAAEGSEDSDVKVD
-276 AEDDF
+276 AEDSF

-286 HTILKESGKA
+286 HTILKESAKA
-296 LDVAKKYAKIEN
+296 FDAAEEYAKSDN
-308 KTAIPDDKFQS
+308 KIAIPDDKLQS
-319 ITKLLMLVTS
+319 IIKLLKFVTS
-329 HKKDETLPD
+329 HKKGATPPD
-338 DMRITSKS
+338 DMRIPSMS

-358 DPNKVS
+358 DPKKVS

-378 SIKGYDDKS
+378 SNKGDDDKS
-387 LAAWYEGI
+387 LASWYEGI

-411 LEANSDSSEEDDK
+411 LEVDSDFSDEDNK
-424 GSFDETK
+424 GAFDETK

-436 KALAAAKERVEEDAE
+436 KALAAAKERVEEDTE
-451 IDEYEQSEL
+451 IDEYEQSGL
-460 LTALGVFTAHNE
+460 LTALGIVTAHNE

-497 DSDAKLEGFHDAVAD
+497 DSDSKLEGFSDAVAD

-517 DDIPEDRSDSSLLKW
+517 DDIPEDRSDTSLLKW

-540 YREYP
+540 YRKYP
-545 QYFQSKKASEEE
+545 QYFQSKKASEEV
-557 KDSKE
+557 KDSKGG
-562 DFDELFYPVI
+562 FDELFYPVI
-572 SQAVAAAKSTTGIN
+572 SQAVAAAKSTAGIN
-586 AGKVNDETK
+586 AN
-595 SANNLPKYDKVLG
+595 SLPKYARVLD
-608 NGMTVKDA
+608 NSDPDHPTTVKDV

-621 VGISSHVK
+621 AGISSHVK
-629 GQSIPDEFKNDSG
+629 GQSIPDEFKNASG
-642 AITLPE
+642 AITLSD
-648 DGSGKNWHGAFFM
+648 DGSDKNWHGAFFM

-674 NMLKGKDAPDVQF
+674 NMLKGKGAPDVQF
-687 PALPATDETKDAL
+687 PALPATDETKGAL
-700 KAAYQGILNALS
+700 KAAYQGILDALS
-712 QGYPAAFGEEESGI
+712 QEYPAAFGKEESGI
-726 EDIIRNNLGMIING
+726 EDIISKEHGMLISH

-749 NSIFEAGYD
+749 NNIFEAGYD
-758 LERPYSILGSD
+758 LERPYSILGSGD
-769 SIQYVP
+769 MQYVP
-775 VQGGG
+775 VQGGT
-780 IGVKKGIDLP
+780 IDLKQGVELP
-790 ILIMNL
+790 ATIMKL
-796 WNTLTPYMGI
+796 WEAISRHMGI
-806 SQTSPTRDFKEAAE
+806 SQPLSLTRDYAKVAE
-820 APAGTYMPTL
+820 TQAGTYMPKL
-830 MAALAYG
+830 MAAMAYG
-837 YELHD
+837 YALREHGGPARDENNNVIHD
-842 HGEKAGKN
+842 WSA
-850 GDHAYSWP
+850 
-858 EYRDKIV
+858 YRDKV
-865 VPFLRK
+865 VKPFLNE
-871 VFERVAVNTVKD
+871 VFMRVAVNTVTKA
-883 GATDVASIIAR
+883 GATDAASIQACG
-894 RNDIE
+894 
-899 DAIAPVMDNLQKCV
+899 DAIASAFVPVMDNLQKCV
-913 MVSSFNTNGSGYD
+913 MVTSFKTNGSGIGK
-926 EKLVS
+926 KLVS
-931 MKVRVLA
+931 LKVRVLA
-938 PEKVR
+938 PKGTTAE
-943 DLAPEGIDVET
+943 D
-954 IRSAVFNA
+954 IRTSVHGAV
-962 VAASTDKS
+962 SKTTDGS
-970 VLDKGKAIAEK
+970 VLVNSNTVAEQI
-981 NGHYIEINFV
+981 GQYIEVNFV

-1006 ALDVLTEQGKHPQP
+1006 ALDVLTAQGKKPQP

-1026 LGKDSKGRLLKAGDA
+1026 LGKDSKGRLLKAGDY
-1041 INFDN
+1041 INFN
-1046 KLTHY
+1046 NQLTHY

-1064 LNILAGC
+1064 LNILTGC

-1088 SLLKAINKNV
+1088 SMLKAINPNV
-1098 YGINGESC
+1098 YGINGELC
-1106 ISNPAGGNDLFNQ
+1106 IHNPAGGNDLFDT
-1119 FEDINSEV
+1119 FEKSKITSEV
-1127 NWANVPDYLSKYGY
+1127 NWDNVPDFLCENREYK
-1141 IDESKTYESV
+1141 SV

-1169 RIVAPQFRDKLGG
+1169 RIEASQFKDKLGG
-1182 DNGITVVFD
+1182 ENGITVVFD
-1191 EFANVTKTFQTMC
+1191 EFANITKTFQTMC
-1204 LSWKTLLAPTKPV
+1204 STWEGDGFVTTPLLINVRKAI
-1217 KDVEVALSKGGDLE
+1217 SKGDDPE
-1231 EVMADKGSAL
+1231 EVLSLKGIK
-1241 NPGMFW
+1241 PRMFW
-1247 ATAYLQSIEDS
+1247 ATEYLQSILDS
-1258 VSYFQQKSDAGANS
+1258 VVQISGLKDAGMNS
-1272 EKMCN
+1272 EKRYD

-1282 GQHALSM
+1282 GQHAINTLGSNSLSS
-1289 EKNFSLPGIRP
+1289 SLDK
-1300 ANAGSQAIELTPDAA
+1300 ALTGDVDVAA
-1315 GNLITGLTRMGD
+1315 ENLITGLTRCGD
-1327 ADAFLGASEDKDDF
+1327 ADAFLGASESGDDF
-1341 LNASNPLAEKANSYL
+1341 LSASRKEAEKAHAYL
-1356 NEKTRGFAYIKSIGG
+1356 NEQTRGFAYVDNICGNTNG
-1371 DAGKLYAKRENA
+1371 RLYANRAKI
-1383 GTKDERVNFS
+1383 GTKEEKLAFS
-1393 NRQLYFKPFLL
+1393 NRQLYFKPFML
-1404 LESADMNNYP
+1404 LESEDMNNYP
-1414 IKYMLKNIESSVG
+1414 VKYMLKVVEDTVG
-1427 EQGKDAFIAD
+1427 TDGKDAFIAD
-1437 NSEEGNPAVLNKG
+1437 NSEEGNPIVLNSG
-1450 VSFLGYLDKAGIS
+1450 VSFLGYLDKAHIS
-1463 REDVSNQLQKTA
+1463 REMVSNQLQKTA
-1475 DIANWIVQDGLGY
+1475 DIANWVVQEGLGY
-1488 PGTWKDF
+1488 PGTWRDF
-1495 VYDLRPQWIFSAK
+1495 VYDLRPQWIFSTK
-1508 DIGNALSK
+1508 NICDALNK
-1516 SSNAA
+1516 SSNAT

-1529 FNSDERLGAKS
+1529 FNSDDRLGDNS
-1540 VLRDMRKLYPDCM
+1540 VLKAMHEFYPDYM
-1553 PELGKE
+1553 PDLSKE
-1559 NSQDYMGDL
+1559 SSQDYMGDL
-1568 SDLESGFGNNM
+1568 SDLEAGFGN
-1579 SDSTPTQ
+1579 SVGEDYDSEDTTSGGSVPTQ
-1586 VIPPVQPAAFNP
+1586 PTPPVQPAAFNP
-1598 DQQPVGI
+1598 DQQPLGI

-1634 INKFAVTQGGA
+1634 INKFAITHGGA

-1652 IKIGGQP
+1652 IKICGQP

-1703 GKCSVDTFFKES
+1703 SKCSVDSFFKES
-1715 PALGILTVD
+1715 PALGILIVD
-1724 GKQYSRMQATQP
+1724 GKQYSRMEATQATQP
-1736 QSAQSASQP
+1736 QPAQSASQT
-1745 MQPVA
+1745 VA

-1847 AVKMFRG
+1847 AVRMFRG
-1854 GRRKNY
+1854 GRRRNY

>member
-1 MATLSVK
+1 MATPSVK
-8 DVISSAIG
+8 DIISSAIG
-16 DNNVTTDESGNT
+16 ATNVTTDESGNA
-28 SYGAWSPNSVRSLIV
+28 SYGSWSPNSVRSLIV
-43 SSTFVLV
+43 SSNFVMV

-69 EIKAPLGYFDGENRP
+69 TISTPAGYFDGDALP

-102 IVDSKYGCSASTF
+102 VVDSKYGCSASSL
-115 AGIQLKGATNANA
+115 AAIQLKGATNLNDP
-128 QPSSTSKYA
+128 QKSVGKYA
-137 DAATVNAD
+137 DAATFNENVT
-145 SSSKVSETA
+145 SKVSETV

-169 SVTVIDFPQLANPM
+169 SVTVFDFPEQVNVVQL
-183 QFLDQL
+183 QEQL
-189 SKYRSQCDSGQT
+189 SEYRRQCDSGEVN
-201 DGVNSLTSVLVQE
+201 DVNSLTAALMQM
-214 GLPVVDAVS
+214 GLPVVDAANI
-223 LYPDTDNTYLNCF
+223 YPENDRTYLNCF

-250 GLCKYLMDSANVS
+250 GLHKYLTDSANIA
-263 ENAGVKDSEGQGD
+263 EGGEAGSDGEGAG
-276 AEDDF
+276 EDGF

-286 HTILKESGKA
+286 HTIIKESAKA
-296 LDVAKKYAKIEN
+296 SVVAEKCAN
-308 KTAIPDDKFQS
+308 KEGNDSIPADKLQS
-319 ITKLLMLVTS
+319 IVKLLKLVAS
-329 HKKDETLPD
+329 HKKGEKPSE
-338 DMRITSKS
+338 DMRIPSMSFPTG
-346 LPLEGHGVFCMD
+346 GHGVFGMD
-358 DPNKVS
+358 DLNKVLA
-364 MVKQCSVELFGGAP
+364 VGQCAVELFGGAP
-378 SIKGYDDKS
+378 NKQGDDDKS
-387 LAAWYEGI
+387 LAKWYEGI
-395 VGRIKHDYPGL
+395 VGRVKHDYPGL
-406 FDGSI
+406 FDGS
-411 LEANSDSSEEDDK
+411 LLKEDNK
-424 GSFDETK
+424 GSFNEAL
-431 FYSML
+431 FYPML
-436 KALAAAKERVEEDAE
+436 KVLATAKKRVEADVESAIDAN
-451 IDEYEQSEL
+451 EQSEL
-460 LTALGVFTAHNE
+460 LAVLGIFTAHNE
-472 GMSLPAELPIDSDE
+472 GKELPAELPIISDAVE
-486 EDLGGSGVFGM
+486 LGGRGVFGM
-497 DSDAKLEGFHDAVAD
+497 DSDSKLEAVQRGAAD
-512 LLGGC
+512 LLGEC
-517 DDIPEDRSDSSLLKW
+517 ADVPEDKSDTSLLKW
-532 YDAAAKGL
+532 YDSVAKGL
-540 YREYP
+540 YRKYP
-545 QYFQSKKASEEE
+545 QYFK
-557 KDSKE
+557 SKE
-562 DFDELFYPVI
+562 AAGEESSDASFDEAFYPVI
-572 SQAVAAAKSTTGIN
+572 SQAIEASKATSGIKGLSRYDEVIDKANESTVRN
-586 AGKVNDETK
+586 
-595 SANNLPKYDKVLG
+595 VLI
-608 NGMTVKDA
+608 
-616 LLKLF
+616 KLF
-621 VGISSHVK
+621 DSISSHIK
-629 GQSIPDEFKNDSG
+629 GRSVPDELKGSSR
-642 AITLPE
+642 AVELPE
-648 DGSGKNWHGAFFM
+648 DNTGKNGHGVFFM
-661 DSEYKVNEVKTLY
+661 DSEYKVNQVKSLY
-674 NMLKGKDAPDVQF
+674 AMLKKGDASDVWF
-687 PALPATDETKDAL
+687 PALPATDETKDETKGAL
-700 KAAYQGILNALS
+700 RAAYQGILEALR
-712 QGYPAAFGEEESGI
+712 GDYPAAFGEEESGI
-726 EDIIRNNLGMIING
+726 EDIIRENLGMIING

-758 LERPYSILGSD
+758 LERPYSILGSG

-780 IGVKKGIDLP
+780 IDVKKGVDLP

-796 WNTLTPYMGI
+796 WNTLTPFMGI
-806 SQTSPTRDFKEAAE
+806 SQTSSTRDFKEAAE
-820 APAGTYMPTL
+820 APVGTYMPTL

-837 YELHD
+837 YELRD
-842 HGEKAGKN
+842 HGEKAGKS

-858 EYRDKIV
+858 EYRDKVV

-938 PEKVR
+938 PE
-943 DLAPEGIDVET
+943 GIDVET

-970 VLDKGKAIAEK
+970 VLDKGKAIAEQ

-1006 ALDVLTEQGKHPQP
+1006 ALDVLAEQGKRPQP

-1026 LGKDSKGRLLKAGDA
+1026 LGKDSKGRLLKAGDT

-1106 ISNPAGGNDLFNQ
+1106 ISNPAGGNDLFNK
-1119 FEDINSEV
+1119 FENINSEV
-1127 NWANVPDYLSKYGY
+1127 NWDNVPDYLRKYGY
-1141 IDESKTYESV
+1141 INESKTYESV

-1191 EFANVTKTFQTMC
+1191 EFANVTKTFKTMC
-1204 LSWKTLLAPTKPV
+1204 SSWKTLLAPTKPV

-1289 EKNFSLPGIRP
+1289 EKSFSMPGIRP
-1300 ANAGSQAIELTPDAA
+1300 ANAGSQAIELTDDAA

-1383 GTKDERVNFS
+1383 GTKGERVDFS

-1427 EQGKDAFIAD
+1427 EQGKNAFIAD

-1450 VSFLGYLDKAGIS
+1450 VSFLGYLAKAGIS
-1463 REDVSNQLQKTA
+1463 EAAVSNQLQKTA

-1495 VYDLRPQWIFSAK
+1495 VYDLRPQWIFSSK

-1521 DMSASAAW
+1521 DMSASASW

-1540 VLRDMRKLYPDCM
+1540 VLKDMRTLYPDYM
-1553 PELGKE
+1553 PDFSKE
-1559 NSQDYMGDL
+1559 SSGDYMGNL
-1568 SDLESGFGNNM
+1568 SDLESGFGNSMGDDTAEENQTREDM
-1579 SDSTPTQ
+1579 EATQ
-1586 VIPPVQPAAFNP
+1586 VIPVIQPEVFTP
-1598 DQQPVGI
+1598 EQQPVGI
-1605 PVNPF
+1605 PESQLNPF
-1610 DNMEMPVAA
+1610 DNMEMPIAA
-1619 DTTPVDEMQLVTAAI
+1619 ETTPVDEMQLVTASI
-1634 INKFAVTQGGA
+1634 VRKLGGFAA
-1645 LEANLRG
+1645 SSILEANLRG
-1652 IKIGGQP
+1652 IKISGEP
-1659 LQVNGVAQPQ
+1659 LQVSGVAQPQ
-1669 DKVNWAELL
+1669 AKVNWAELL
-1678 RKGYVAELDTTS
+1678 RKGYVAELNTTS

-1703 GKCSVDTFFKES
+1703 SKCSVDSFFKES

-1724 GKQYSRMQATQP
+1724 GRQYSRMDAAQP
-1736 QSAQSASQP
+1736 Q
-1745 MQPVA
+1745 PVVE
-1750 ASWQDPKSALNS
+1750 SWQDPKSALNGS
-1762 NSMGSWFNRPN
+1762 SMGSWFNRPD
-1773 SGATEGQRGAAADLF
+1773 SGASAGQQGAANDLF

-1806 KGAAAALGVAG
+1806 KGAAAALGIAG

-1832 LAVWPPAWGLVGVIA
+1832 LAVWPPAWGLVGVLA
-1847 AVKMFRG
+1847 AVKMYRG
-1854 GRRKNY
+1854 GRRRNY

>member
-8 DVISSAIG
+8 DIISSAIG

-43 SSTFVLV
+43 SSGFVLV

-102 IVDSKYGCSASTF
+102 IVDSKYGCSASSLV
-115 AGIQLKGATNANA
+115 GIQLKGATNANA
-128 QPSSTSKYA
+128 QPSGTSKYA

-169 SVTVIDFPQLANPM
+169 SVTMLAFPEQINPVQLR
-183 QFLDQL
+183 DQL
-189 SKYRSQCDSGQT
+189 SEYRRQCDSGQT
-201 DGVNSLTSVLVQE
+201 DGVNSLTYALMSM
-214 GLPVVDAVS
+214 GFPTVDAVN
-223 LYPDTDNTYLNCF
+223 LYPENDKTYLNCF

-263 ENAGVKDSEGQGD
+263 ENTGAEGSNGQGD
-276 AEDDF
+276 AEDAF

-286 HTILKESGKA
+286 HTILKESAKA
-296 LDVAKKYAKIEN
+296 LDAAEEYVKSEN
-308 KTAIPDDKFQS
+308 NTAIPDDKLQS
-319 ITKLLMLVTS
+319 TIKLLKFVTS
-329 HKKDETLPD
+329 HKKGATPPD
-338 DMRITSKS
+338 DMRIPSMS

-358 DPNKVS
+358 DQNKIS

-378 SIKGYDDKS
+378 SKQGDDDKS
-387 LAAWYEGI
+387 LASWYEGI
-395 VGRIKHDYPGL
+395 VARIKHVYPGL

-411 LEANSDSSEEDDK
+411 LQDNSDSSDEDDK

-460 LTALGVFTAHNE
+460 LTALGMFTAHNE

-497 DSDAKLEGFHDAVAD
+497 DSDSKLEGFHDAVAD

-517 DDIPEDRSDSSLLKW
+517 DDIPEDRSDTSLLKW

-540 YREYP
+540 YRKYP
-545 QYFQSKKASEEE
+545 QYFQSKKVSEEE

-562 DFDELFYPVI
+562 DFDKLFYPVI
-572 SQAVAAAKSTTGIN
+572 SQAIAAAKATTGIN
-586 AGKVNDETK
+586 VGKANDETK
-595 SANNLPKYDKVLG
+595 SANSLPKYDKVIG
-608 NGMTVKDA
+608 NGMTIKDV

-621 VGISSHVK
+621 AGISSHVK
-629 GQSIPDEFKNDSG
+629 GQSIPDEFKNASA

-674 NMLKGKDAPDVQF
+674 NMLKGNGAPDVQF
-687 PALPATDETKDAL
+687 PALPATDETKGAL
-700 KAAYQGILNALS
+700 KAAYQGILDALS
-712 QGYPAAFGEEESGI
+712 QEYPAAFGEEESGI
-726 EDIIRNNLGMIING
+726 EDIISKEHGMLISH

-749 NSIFEAGYD
+749 NNIFEAGYD
-758 LERPYSILGSD
+758 LERPYSILGSGD
-769 SIQYVP
+769 MQYVP
-775 VQGGG
+775 VQGGT
-780 IGVKKGIDLP
+780 IDLKQGVELP
-790 ILIMNL
+790 ATIMKL
-796 WNTLTPYMGI
+796 WEAISPHMGI
-806 SQTSPTRDFKEAAE
+806 SQPLSLTRDYAKVAE
-820 APAGTYMPTL
+820 TQAGTYMPKL
-830 MAALAYG
+830 MAAIAYG
-837 YELHD
+837 YALREHGGPAQDENKNTIHD
-842 HGEKAGKN
+842 WSA
-850 GDHAYSWP
+850 
-858 EYRDKIV
+858 YRDKV
-865 VPFLRK
+865 VKPFLNK
-871 VFERVAVNTVKD
+871 VFMRVAVNIVTKA
-883 GATDVASIIAR
+883 GATDEASIQSCG
-894 RNDIE
+894 
-899 DAIAPVMDNLQKCV
+899 DAIASAFVPVMDNLQKCV
-913 MVSSFNTNGSGYD
+913 MVTSFKTNGSGI
-926 EKLVS
+926 EKKLVS
-931 MKVRVLA
+931 LKVRVLA
-938 PEKVR
+938 PEGTTAE
-943 DLAPEGIDVET
+943 D
-954 IRSAVFNA
+954 IRTSVHDAVVNT
-962 VAASTDKS
+962 TDGS
-970 VLDKGKAIAEK
+970 VLVNSNTIAEQI
-981 NGHYIEINFV
+981 GQYIEVNFV

-1006 ALDVLTEQGKHPQP
+1006 ALDVLTAQGKKPQP

-1041 INFDN
+1041 VNFN
-1046 KLTHY
+1046 NNLTHY

-1064 LNILAGC
+1064 LNILTGC

-1088 SLLKAINKNV
+1088 SMLKAINENV

-1106 ISNPAGGNDLFNQ
+1106 IHNPADGNDLFDT
-1119 FEDINSEV
+1119 FEKSKVNSEV
-1127 NWANVPDYLSKYGY
+1127 NWSNVPDYISEDKDYAN
-1141 IDESKTYESV
+1141 V

-1157 RFMMLTMGIIAA
+1157 RFMLLTMGIIAA
-1169 RIVAPQFRDKLGG
+1169 RCHASQFKDQLGG
-1182 DNGITVVFD
+1182 KHGITVVFD
-1191 EFANVTKTFQTMC
+1191 EFANTTKTFQEMC
-1204 LSWKTLLAPTKPV
+1204 SAWKDEGFVTPTLITNVRNAI
-1217 KDVEVALSKGGDLE
+1217 SKGGDPE
-1231 EVMADKGSAL
+1231 EIMVARGLK
-1241 NPGMFW
+1241 PIKFW
-1247 ATAYLQSIEDS
+1247 ATAYLQSIMKS
-1258 VSYFQQKSDAGANS
+1258 VSDIKKLKNAGMNS
-1272 EKMCN
+1272 EKRYD

-1282 GQHALSM
+1282 GQNAIST
-1289 EKNFSLPGIRP
+1289 EKAISL
-1300 ANAGSQAIELTPDAA
+1300 GSSLDKATADDTSVEY
-1315 GNLITGLTRMGD
+1315 LITGLTRCDD
-1327 ADAFLGASEDKDDF
+1327 ADAFLGASEKDSDF
-1341 LNASNPLAEKANSYL
+1341 LCASKEDAEKAHAYL
-1356 NEKTRGFAYIKSIGG
+1356 NEKTRGFAYVDSICGNTNG
-1371 DAGKLYAKRENA
+1371 RLYANRA
-1383 GTKDERVNFS
+1383 GIGAMPDKIAFS

-1404 LESADMNNYP
+1404 LEKSEMDAYP
-1414 IKYMLKNIESSVG
+1414 VSNMLKVIKGIVRE
-1427 EQGKDAFIAD
+1427 EGKDAFIAD
-1437 NSEEGNPAVLNKG
+1437 NSEEGNPTVLNNG
-1450 VSFLGYLDKAGIS
+1450 VSFLGYLAKAGIS
-1463 REDVSNQLQKTA
+1463 EEMVSNQLQKTA
-1475 DIANWIVQDGLGY
+1475 DIANWVVQEGLGY
-1488 PGTWKDF
+1488 PGTWRDF
-1495 VYDLRPQWIFSAK
+1495 VYDLRPQWIFSTE
-1508 DIGNALSK
+1508 DIWNALSK
-1516 SSNAA
+1516 SSNAS

-1529 FNSDERLGAKS
+1529 FNSDKRLGEGN
-1540 VLRDMRKLYPDCM
+1540 VLKDMREFYPDYM
-1553 PELGKE
+1553 PDFSKE
-1559 NSQDYMGDL
+1559 SSQDYMGDL
-1568 SDLESGFGNNM
+1568 SDLDAGFGSNM
-1579 SDSTPTQ
+1579 EDPEGADSAPTQ
-1586 VIPPVQPAAFNP
+1586 VIPPVQPAAFNS

-1724 GKQYSRMQATQP
+1724 GKQYSRMEVTQP
-1736 QSAQSASQP
+1736 QAAEQS
-1745 MQPVA
+1745 VA
-1750 ASWQDPKSALNS
+1750 ASWQDPKSALNGS
-1762 NSMGSWFNRPN
+1762 SMGSWFNRPD
-1773 SGATEGQRGAAADLF
+1773 SGASAGQQGAANDLF

-1806 KGAAAALGVAG
+1806 KGAAAALGIAG

-1832 LAVWPPAWGLVGVIA
+1832 LAVWPPAWGLVGVLA
-1847 AVKMFRG
+1847 AVKMYRG
-1854 GRRKNY
+1854 GRRRNY